1 MRRKLSTLLLTIIF
15 LLSFSV
21 TAFADNA
28 DLPQIYGKTAV
39 VIDANTGE
47 IIYAKGID
55 ESPMY
60 PASTTKL
67 LTALLLAENK
77 QPTDIIKYTSIAAS
91 QPEYSLYNLVGKSKI
106 KVNDTMTADD
116 VMKALLLFSANDSA
130 YMIADSVAGS
140 PEKFE
145 EMMNNKIKELGL
157 KNTHFVTPNGL
168 DSGISDHYTSAYD
181 LGVITRAA
189 YKNPWVKKIMGTKK
203 DKIQI
208 SNGTLAY
215 MDNRNKLLGVKIDTA
230 YADKIGIDLNQMPAS
245 DAICVGGKTGYTS
258 KAGRC
263 LTAVFEKDGRTLIG
277 VVLKS
282 VYDAKD
288 TYVFDD
294 MTKIIN
300 WGYTAKKTPL
310 YKANT
315 ELKSITVKYKP
326 LKFIGPEKEISVP
339 VILKEDALYYEN
351 EVNKA
356 EVKSE
361 FKISDV
367 NVGKLNTDKSI
378 GTLVVKE
385 RDASKNYELYP
396 TISSSNVMKQ
406 NLLLYAGA
414 VVAVIA
420 LILVILLLVK
430 LIARAGGRG
439 RRRRRRRF

>member
-15 LLSFSV
+15 LLSFSM

-77 QPTDIIKYTSIAAS
+77 QPTDIIKYTSLAAS

-145 EMMNNKIKELGL
+145 QMMNNKIKELGL

-181 LGVITRAA
+181 LSVITRAA
-189 YKNPWVKKIMGTKK
+189 YKNSWIKKTMGTKK
-203 DKIQI
+203 DKIEI

-215 MDNRNKLLGVKIDTA
+215 IDNRNKLLGVKIDTA

-263 LTAVFEKDGRTLIG
+263 LTSVFEKNGRSLIG

-288 TYVFDD
+288 TIVFDD
-294 MTKIIN
+294 MAKIIN
-300 WGYTAKKTPL
+300 WSYAAQKTPL

-315 ELKSITVKYKP
+315 ELKKITVKYKP
-326 LKFIGPEKEISVP
+326 LKIIGPEKEISVP

-367 NVGKLNTDKSI
+367 NVGKLSTDKSI

-385 RDASKNYELYP
+385 RNASKNYELYP
-396 TISSSNVMKQ
+396 TISSSNVVKQ
-406 NLLLYAGA
+406 NLLLYVGA
-414 VVAVIA
+414 VVAVITV
-420 LILVILLLVK
+420 IFIILLLVK
-430 LIARAGGRG
+430 LIATSRNRS